1 MNVSFEN
8 LQIKKIITHEVF
20 KPENK
25 TVKQPNVSDYLTIL
39 PDEGLKNLQKRIT
52 QVMGKESK
60 SIKMDIALKSD
71 DSCYYYS
78 SECYNVDED
87 EKFITVSKKIA
98 ERYSTAHTSAKWP
111 GGLIVVIS
119 ATITAINIPCIFII
133 KADEQSG
140 FSKKKAESS
149 VILTFLQDVFL
160 TPSSKLYKIGVFIK
174 DKEYAY
180 LFDSNIKSFK
190 TESAATYFYSNFLG
204 LSFPSDSKQN
214 TRKFYELTTEFIEQ
228 TNLPGSKKIE
238 LQQALHIELKVSKK
252 TVIEPLQF
260 AEDFFPEE
268 LNQDYIN
275 YLKNKDFPI
284 ISISKD
290 ITLIKD
296 KLKIRRLNFSTNV
309 KITAPSESFNDLIKI
324 VSEDD
329 EGYTTIK
336 VKGNLS
342 NQN

>member
-25 TVKQPNVSDYLTIL
+25 TVRQPNVSDCLTTL
-39 PDEGLKNLQKRIT
+39 PIEGLKNLQNRIIK
-52 QVMGKESK
+52 VMGKESK

-78 SECYNVDED
+78 SECYHVED

-119 ATITAINIPCIFII
+119 ATITAINIPCVFII

-140 FSKKKAESS
+140 FSKEIEESS
-149 VILTFLQDVFL
+149 VILTFLQNVFL

-174 DKEYAY
+174 GKEYAY

-204 LSFPSDSKQN
+204 LSLPSDSKQN
-214 TRKFYELTTEFIEQ
+214 TRKFYELTTEFIKQ
-228 TNLPGSKKIE
+228 TDLPDSKKIE
-238 LQQALHIELKVSKK
+238 LQQALHIELKVSQK
-252 TVIEPLQF
+252 TVIEPLKF
-260 AEDFFPEE
+260 AGDFFPKE

-275 YLKNKDFPI
+275 YLKNKDFPT

-324 VSEDD
+324 GLKDN

-336 VKGNLS
+336 VKGDLS